1 MGPRVAYG
9 AGGVR
14 RCDGIMEAALAIPA
28 LAEGHGPVVR
38 MPVLLR
44 RRAFRVVALIAAGWV
59 LGLAD
64 LVLTLTYLMNVG
76 LFEGNPLARWII
88 AFGSPWL
95 VVGFKLGSMVVS
107 SGILF
112 WQRRRWQAEL
122 GAILAVVVLARLTMQ
137 WMGYIAFASDM
148 THAMSIAAADPVSY
162 QDVWAT
168 LR

>member
-1 MGPRVAYG
+1 
-9 AGGVR
+9 
-14 RCDGIMEAALAIPA
+14 MEAALPIPA
-28 LAEGHGPVVR
+28 LVTESCPVVR
-38 MPVLLR
+38 VPVLLR
-44 RRAFRVVALIAAGWV
+44 SRGFRVVALIAVGWV
-59 LGLAD
+59 LGLTD
-64 LVLTLTYLMNVG
+64 LVLTLTYLMNIG

-95 VVGFKLGSMVVS
+95 VVAFKLGTMVAS

-112 WQRRRWQAEL
+112 WQRRRWQAEV
-122 GAILAVVVLARLTMQ
+122 GAILAVIVLAKLTMQ